1 MADEFKTELE
11 LMKKDIRMISKLVE
25 KFDTTIDKL
34 QQVATDIQRIVAI
47 QDQKMLIQEKIN
59 AEVDKAL
66 ECQEHEH
73 SEEIKAL
80 TAKLNENHNTILK
93 ELQTVKTDITAL
105 EKWRYAAMAIISVI
119 TFVISTFAKS
129 FLN

>member
-11 LMKKDIRMISKLVE
+11 LMKKDIGMISKLVE
-25 KFDTTIDKL
+25 KFDKTINKL

-66 ECQEHEH
+66 ERQEREH